1 MNTPP
6 LELLV
11 VNEVGTLTTQQVDG
25 CLVVM
30 GDTWTLRGQIQQM
43 CEALGAKAIS
53 HMDQQTWTVTGGR
66 MPIRIF
72 HTTDNFWGQPVDIL
86 EYDEDEDWGDE
97 QDEDTPNQGDVE
109 TFAPIPM
116 QHALVP
122 ISCTAIQ
129 PHHTPWTYERPIF
142 LKGDQVW
149 VDNGHVRGRGF
160 VRQVQGTGL
169 VVLMLTGVAVQI
181 DRKYVFELNSVDNP
195 KKHLERRSQ
204 ASQYTHTQAQDTTQ
218 NQAES
223 VRPKALKTARSM
235 GDSAPR
241 QQQMRMF

>member
-43 CEALGAKAIS
+43 CEALGAKAIP

-72 HTTDNFWGQPVDIL
+72 HTTHNIWGQPVDIP
-86 EYDEDEDWGDE
+86 EYDENEDWGDE
-97 QDEDTPNQGDVE
+97 QDEDMPVNQGDVE
-109 TFAPIPM
+109 VLTPIPTER
-116 QHALVP
+116 ALVP

-129 PHHTPWTYERPIF
+129 SHRTPWTYQPPTF
-142 LKGDQVW
+142 VKGQRVW
-149 VDNGHVRGRGF
+149 VETRGGWGIVRE
-160 VRQVQGTGL
+160 VQVGSL
-169 VVLMLTGVAVQI
+169 IVMMLTGIAVQVH
-181 DRKYVFELNSVDNP
+181 RKYVSELNSKSNL
-195 KKHLERRSQ
+195 KTHLERRSQ

-223 VRPKALKTARSM
+223 AHPKALKTTRSS
-235 GDSAPR
+235 GDSAPAP
-241 QQQMRMF
+241 QQMSMF